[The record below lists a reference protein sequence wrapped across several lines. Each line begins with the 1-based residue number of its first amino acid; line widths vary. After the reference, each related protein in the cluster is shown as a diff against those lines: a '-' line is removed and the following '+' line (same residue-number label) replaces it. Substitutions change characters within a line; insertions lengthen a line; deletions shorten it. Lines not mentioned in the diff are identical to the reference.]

1 MIENLVT
8 FYSQKGF
15 ANFRKKLD
23 KTLQFRGIIK
33 DFLTYADKY
42 GKKYED
48 FMKSS
53 SATVSNEWS
62 MKMTI
67 ANLLKSKT
75 NSKFEES
82 KSNKNSRENYL
93 FNQNTPSQPAR

>member
-1 MIENLVT
+1 MVENLVT

-15 ANFRKKLD
+15 SNFRKKLD
-23 KTLQFRGIIK
+23 KTLQIRGIIK

-53 SATVSNEWS
+53 SATITNEWS
-62 MKMTI
+62 MKITI
-67 ANLLKSKT
+67 TNLLKSKN
-75 NSKFEES
+75 NSKFDEP
-82 KSNKNSRENYL
+82 KSNYNSRENNL
-93 FNQNTPSQPAR
+93 INQQTPSLPSR

>member
-15 ANFRKKLD
+15 SNFRKKLD
-23 KTLQFRGIIK
+23 KTLQFRAILK

-42 GKKYED
+42 GKKYEE

-53 SATVSNEWS
+53 SATISNEWS

-67 ANLLKSKT
+67 TNLLKSKKG
-75 NSKFEES
+75 SKFD
-82 KSNKNSRENYL
+82 
-93 FNQNTPSQPAR
+93 

>member
-1 MIENLVT
+1 MIENFVT

-15 ANFRKKLD
+15 SNFRKKLD
-23 KTLQFRGIIK
+23 KTLQFRAILK

-42 GKKYED
+42 GKKYEE

-53 SATVSNEWS
+53 SATISNEWS

-67 ANLLKSKT
+67 TNLLKSKKG
-75 NSKFEES
+75 SKFD
-82 KSNKNSRENYL
+82 
-93 FNQNTPSQPAR
+93 

>member
-15 ANFRKKLD
+15 SNFRKKLD
-23 KTLQFRGIIK
+23 KTLQFRAILK

-42 GKKYED
+42 GKKYEE

-53 SATVSNEWS
+53 SATISNEWS

-67 ANLLKSKT
+67 TNLLKSKKG
-75 NSKFEES
+75 SKVD
-82 KSNKNSRENYL
+82 
-93 FNQNTPSQPAR
+93 